1 MSIIKDFI
9 KMINLFKQFIL
20 VIALFSSLHSKT
32 NINIWHQM
40 LYENRKV
47 LREVCDEYEKQ
58 NSNIKIN
65 LTYRETEELRSSFQA
80 ASMGGSGPELIYGPS
95 DQVGPF
101 SVMEIIQPLDV
112 LFDDEYFNQFVD
124 NAIVKSN
131 NKIWMVGDVVG
142 NHLMLI
148 YNRKLVKNPPLN
160 TDQLINIGKQMTVD
174 RDGDGMIDQYGLV
187 WNYTEPFF
195 YVPWLGGF
203 GEWLLT
209 DDNNPNLNTPG
220 NIQGFEFIKSLR
232 DDHMIIP
239 KECDYEIANAMFK
252 SGNAAMIIN
261 GDWSWSDYDGVIDF
275 GISRIPMISETGKWP
290 SPLVSTKGYSINV
303 NTKGNKLRHTIDLMK
318 YLTSADIQLYFTKRL
333 NSQPSSIETLKR
345 PEVAQ
350 NSLIKKSAEI
360 INVGRPMPIIPEMRA
375 IWDALREQYQAVLGG
390 TISPEQAAKNSQVNA
405 LNQIK
410 VMNEVIKPGLE
421 SIVIKFLFF
430 VILIYLIFR
439 FFKGYNRIVLDF
451 KKNKIAYLFFMPAF
465 IGIMMVIIFPFIYNV
480 FISLSNYSLRTF
492 NDWSIIGFYH
502 YLKVF
507 GDLQFYSI
515 LLKTIVWTLINIFF
529 HVSLGIF
536 LAILINQTLPAK
548 PILRTLLIIPWAIP
562 QYIAALSWR
571 GMFNQE
577 YGAINQIITQYLG
590 LPAVQWLSQPL
601 EAFTACILTNIWL
614 GFPFMMVIALGGL
627 QSIPIE
633 LYEAAKVD
641 GANRWQ
647 QFKSIT
653 LPMLKPVM
661 IPAIVLGT
669 VWTFNNI
676 NVLWLVSNGGE
687 PSNQTHILVSY
698 VYKAAFNLY
707 RYGYAAALS
716 MIIFLLLLVFVTFF
730 LKRTKAT
737 EGVY

>member
-1 MSIIKDFI
+1 MV
-9 KMINLFKQFIL
+9 MINLLKKIIL
-20 VIALFSSLHSKT
+20 LAAVFSSIYSKT
-32 NINIWHQM
+32 DINIWHQM

-47 LREVCDEYEKQ
+47 LREVCDDYERH
-58 NSNIKIN
+58 NPDIRIN

-101 SVMEIIQPLDV
+101 SVMEIIQPLDT
-112 LFDDEYFNQFVD
+112 LFSKDYFSQFVD
-124 NAIVKSN
+124 NAVVKSD
-131 NKIWMVGDVVG
+131 NKVWMVGDVVG

-148 YNRKLVKNPPLN
+148 YNKKLVSSPPMD

-174 RDGDGMIDQYGLV
+174 RDGDGKIDQYGLV

-209 DDNNPNLNTPG
+209 DDNSPNLNTPG
-220 NIQGFEFIKSLR
+220 NIKGFQFIKSLR
-232 DDHMIIP
+232 DEHKIIP

-261 GDWSWSDYDGVIDF
+261 GDWSWGDYDGVVDF
-275 GISRIPMISETGKWP
+275 GISRIPMVSETGRWP

-303 NTKGNKLRHTIDLMK
+303 NTKGDKLRHTIDLMR
-318 YLTSADIQLYFTKRL
+318 YLTSSEIQLFYTERL
-333 NSQPSSIETLKR
+333 NSQPSSRETLKR
-345 PEVAQ
+345 PEVTQ
-350 NSLIKKSAEI
+350 NTLIKKSAEI

-375 IWDALREQYQAVLGG
+375 VWDALREQYQAVLGG
-390 TISPEQAAKNSQVNA
+390 TISPEIAAKNSQINA
-405 LNQIK
+405 LKQIEI
-410 VMNEVIKPGLE
+410 MNEIIMPGPQ
-421 SIVIKFLFF
+421 SVMIKFLFIIIF
-430 VILIYLIFR
+430 IYLIVR
-439 FFKGYNRIVLDF
+439 LIKGYDSIVSDF

-465 IGIMMVIIFPFIYNV
+465 IGIIMVVIFPFFYNI

-492 NDWSIIGFYH
+492 NDWNIIGFYH
-502 YLKVF
+502 YLKVL

-515 LLKTIVWTLINIFF
+515 LFKTVLWTLVNIFF
-529 HVSLGIF
+529 HVTLGIF
-536 LAILINQTLPAK
+536 LAVLINQTLPAK
-548 PILRTLLIIPWAIP
+548 PILRTLLILPWALP

-577 YGAINQIITQYLG
+577 YGAINQVITQYLG
-590 LPAVQWLSQPL
+590 LPAVQWLSQPF

-627 QSIPIE
+627 QSIPLE
-633 LYEAAKVD
+633 LYEAARVD

-647 QFKSIT
+647 QFKNIT

-716 MIIFLLLLVFVTFF
+716 MVIFLLLLTFVMFF
-730 LKRTKAT
+730 LKRTRAT

>member
-1 MSIIKDFI
+1 
-9 KMINLFKQFIL
+9 MINLVKNSIL
-20 VIALFSSLHSKT
+20 LATVFSVLYSKT
-32 NINIWHQM
+32 DINIWHQM

-47 LREVCDEYEKQ
+47 LREVCDDYEKQ
-58 NSNIKIN
+58 NLDIRIN

-101 SVMEIIQPLDV
+101 SVMEIIQPLDA
-112 LFDDEYFNQFVD
+112 LFPQDFFNQFVD
-124 NAIVKSN
+124 NAVVKSD

-148 YNRKLVKNPPLN
+148 YNKKLLSIPPMN
-160 TDQLINIGKQMTVD
+160 TDQLIKIGKQMTVD
-174 RDGDGMIDQYGLV
+174 RDGDGKVDQYGLV

-209 DDNNPNLNTPG
+209 DDNHPNLNTEG
-220 NIQGFEFIKSLR
+220 NIKGFQFIKSLR
-232 DDHMIIP
+232 DEHKIIP

-252 SGNAAMIIN
+252 SGDAAMIIN
-261 GDWSWSDYDGVIDF
+261 GDWSWGDYNGVVDF
-275 GISRIPMISETGKWP
+275 GISRIPMVSETGRWP
-290 SPLVSTKGYSINV
+290 SPLVSTKGYSINA
-303 NTKGNKLRHTIDLMK
+303 NTMGDKLKHTIDLMM
-318 YLTSADIQLYFTKRL
+318 YLTSAEIQLYFTKRL
-333 NSQPSSIETLKR
+333 NSQPSSKATLKS
-345 PEVAQ
+345 PEVVQ
-350 NSLIKKSAEI
+350 NKLIKKSAEI

-390 TISPEQAAKNSQVNA
+390 TISPKIAAQNSQVNA
-405 LNQIK
+405 LNQIAI
-410 VMNEVIKPGLE
+410 MNEIIKPGIE
-421 SIVIKFLFF
+421 SLVIKFLFF
-430 VILIYLIFR
+430 IILIYLIFR
-439 FFKGYNRIVLDF
+439 LFKGYNRIISDF
-451 KKNKIAYLFFMPAF
+451 KKNKIAYLFFIPAF
-465 IGIMMVIIFPFIYNV
+465 VGIIMVVIFPFFYNI

-492 NDWSIIGFYH
+492 NDWDIIGFYH
-502 YLKVF
+502 YLKVL

-515 LLKTIVWTLINIFF
+515 LFKTILWTVINIFF

-548 PILRTLLIIPWAIP
+548 PILRTLLIIPWALP

-577 YGAINQIITQYLG
+577 YGAINQVITQYLG
-590 LPAVQWLSQPL
+590 LPAVQWLSQPF

-627 QSIPIE
+627 QSIPLE
-633 LYEAAKVD
+633 LYEAARVD

-661 IPAIVLGT
+661 IPATVLGT

-716 MIIFLLLLVFVTFF
+716 MIIFLFLLIFVMLF
-730 LKRTKAT
+730 LKRTRAT

>member
-1 MSIIKDFI
+1 MKYSVKYL
-9 KMINLFKQFIL
+9 LFF
-20 VIALFSSLHSKT
+20 VIVFSCIWGSPKT
-32 NINIWHQM
+32 VINIWHQM

-47 LREVCDEYEKQ
+47 LREVCDEYEH
-58 NSNIKIN
+58 NNLDIEIN
-65 LTYRETEELRSSFQA
+65 LTYRETEELRSSYQA
-80 ASMGGSGPELIYGPS
+80 AAMGGSGPELIYGPS

-101 SVMEIIQPLDV
+101 SVMGIIQPLDD
-112 LFDDEYFNQFVD
+112 LLPHAYFNQFVK
-124 NAIVKSN
+124 NAIVQSN
-131 NKIWMVGDVVG
+131 GQIWMVGDVVG

-148 YNRKLVKNPPLN
+148 YNKDLILSPPDN
-160 TDQLINIGKQMTVD
+160 TTELIEKGKQMTVD
-174 RDGDGMIDQYGLV
+174 TDGDGKIDQYGLV
-187 WNYTEPFF
+187 WNFTEPFF

-209 DDNNPNLNTPG
+209 DDNNPNLNTEG
-220 NIQGFEFIKSLR
+220 NRRGFQFIKALR
-232 DDHMIIP
+232 DEHQIIP

-252 SGNAAMIIN
+252 TGRAAMIIN
-261 GDWSWSDYDGVIDF
+261 GDWSWGDYSGVVDF
-275 GISRIPMISETGKWP
+275 GIARIPKVSETGKWP
-290 SPLVSTKGYSINV
+290 SPLVSTKGYSINI
-303 NTKGNKLRHTIDLMK
+303 NTTGEKLTETLKLMK
-318 YLTSADIQLYFTKRL
+318 HLTSADVQLYFTQCI
-333 NSQPSSIETLKR
+333 NSQPSAIAALNNHKVR
-345 PEVAQ
+345 NNVLLQ
-350 NSLIKKSAEI
+350 KSAEI
-360 INVGRPMPIIPEMRA
+360 IAVGRPMPIIPEMRA

-390 TISPEQAAKNSQVNA
+390 TISPKIAARRSQENSVK
-405 LNQIK
+405 QIK
-410 VMNEVIKPGLE
+410 IMNEVIQPGMQATILYGIIMLV
-421 SIVIKFLFF
+421 SIILLVI
-430 VILIYLIFR
+430 ILRQIPHFITDYKL
-439 FFKGYNRIVLDF
+439 NRI
-451 KKNKIAYLFFMPAF
+451 AYFFFMPAF
-465 IGIMMVIIFPFIYNV
+465 LAIMAVIIFPFIYNI

-492 NDWSIIGFYH
+492 NDWQLIGFYH

-507 GDLQFYSI
+507 GDFQFYSV
-515 LLKTIVWTLINIFF
+515 LGKTVLWTVINISF
-529 HVSLGIF
+529 HVSLGII
-536 LAILINQTLPAK
+536 LAVLINRTLPAK
-548 PILRTLLIIPWAIP
+548 PIIRTLLIIPWALP

-577 YGAINQIITQYLG
+577 YGAINLVMTKYFS
-590 LPAVQWLSQPL
+590 LPAIQWLSQPF

-633 LYEAAKVD
+633 LYEAARVD

-676 NVLWLVSNGGE
+676 NVIWLVSNGGE

-716 MIIFLLLLVFVTFF
+716 MVIFIILLSFVLYF
-730 LKRTKAT
+730 LKRTRAIA
-737 EGVY
+737 GVY